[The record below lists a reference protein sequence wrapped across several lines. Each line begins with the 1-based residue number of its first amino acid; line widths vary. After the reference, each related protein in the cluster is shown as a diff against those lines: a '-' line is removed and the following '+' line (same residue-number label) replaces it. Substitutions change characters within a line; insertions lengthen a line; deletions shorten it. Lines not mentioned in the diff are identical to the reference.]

1 MDIQEILKEA
11 RYFIEKSEDE
21 PFDSDKMEFIRLR
34 NGYRIFNP
42 FRGMEYIVDL
52 EYHKLGDNTFVQPNS
67 ELLNLIVI
75 KRIHLCRPIY
85 STELLNSVF

>member
-1 MDIQEILKEA
+1 MDIQEILKQA

-21 PFDSDKMEFIRLR
+21 PFDSDKIEFIRLR

-42 FRGMEYIVDL
+42 LRGMEYIVDL
-52 EYHKLGDNTFVQPNS
+52 EYHKLGDNTFVHPNS
-67 ELLNLIVI
+67 GLHNSIVI